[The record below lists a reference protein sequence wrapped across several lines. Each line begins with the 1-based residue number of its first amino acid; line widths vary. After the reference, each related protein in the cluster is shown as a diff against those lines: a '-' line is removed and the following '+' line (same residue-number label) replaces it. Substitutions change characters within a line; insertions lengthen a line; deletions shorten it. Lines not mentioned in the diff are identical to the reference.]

1 MVENMNNI
9 EKKPK
14 IVEKTLDQLLNE
26 TESKITQGNEYYQTE
41 KFRLG
46 DGIIKIHFKLINQEI
61 IMQMYDKKE
70 NKRIPYLLSKSL
82 YNPKTKDLF
91 SEKQL
96 DKFLP
101 GGLAIVIAYKILQES
116 GFDENVMKNQ
126 QLPF

>member
-1 MVENMNNI
+1 M
-9 EKKPK
+9 
-14 IVEKTLDQLLNE
+14 
-26 TESKITQGNEYYQTE
+26 
-41 KFRLG
+41 
-46 DGIIKIHFKLINQEI
+46 
-61 IMQMYDKKE
+61 
-70 NKRIPYLLSKSL
+70 SKSL

>member
-1 MVENMNNI
+1 MVENTNNI

-70 NKRIPYLLSKSL
+70 NERIPYLLSKSL

>member
-1 MVENMNNI
+1 M
-9 EKKPK
+9 
-14 IVEKTLDQLLNE
+14 LNE

-70 NKRIPYLLSKSL
+70 NERIPYLLSKSL

>member
-70 NKRIPYLLSKSL
+70 NERIPYLLSKSL